1 MLGKKL
7 EATGLFFFSFLFP
20 AWNMNPVFG
29 GEAAV
34 LQPWLQKQHIKY
46 GEAGKE
52 TEPDNTQ
59 P

>member
-1 MLGKKL
+1 
-7 EATGLFFFSFLFP
+7 
-20 AWNMNPVFG
+20 MNPVFG